1 MVLARCAANR
11 GWMGRG
17 EASARHL
24 QHLTVEDRGVVAEEV
39 LAAVVGLDEAEPVGV
54 PAQGH
59 AGRLAIV
66 GITLP
71 LALALGLGLALRR
84 RRHRSDLRCNQDR
97 QSR

>member
-11 GWMGRG
+11 GWLGRG
-17 EASARHL
+17 ASARHL
-24 QHLTVEDRGVVAEEV
+24 EHLAVEDRRVVAEEV

-54 PAQGH
+54 PPQGH

-71 LALALGLGLALRR
+71 LALALRLGLALRR
-84 RRHRSDLRCNQDR
+84 RRHPRSDLRL
-97 QSR
+97 

>member
-11 GWMGRG
+11 GWLGTG
-17 EASARHL
+17 GASARHL
-24 QHLTVEDRGVVAEEV
+24 QHLAIEDARVVAEEV

-54 PAQGH
+54 PPLSH

-71 LALALGLGLALRR
+71 LALALVVG
-84 RRHRSDLRCNQDR
+84 HDDR
-97 QSR
+97 PWTCATSRLT